1 MARFLQLTDLHVVRE
16 GALCSE
22 VLDSRSILRDAVD
35 RLLELRPAIDP
46 LDAVLI
52 SGDVSDDGSEDSYS
66 FARTE
71 LERLGLPLFLVPGN
85 HDARDPMRAAFA
97 DQKWMPKN
105 GLIDWQ
111 AQIGD
116 THLVGLD
123 TLVEGQGGGRLHT
136 ESLALLREVVAK
148 PDHRPL
154 VVMLHHPPIRTGIR
168 FMDAIGLENPEAL
181 AEVLKRAGRET
192 TVIAGHVHGVYHG
205 KIGGHVVATAPAI
218 CSGFALDRRDDATIG
233 FYSGPKGCAVIDTGP
248 DGVWSAIPL
257 DPFDGP
263 FSF

>member
-1 MARFLQLTDLHVVRE
+1 MARFLQLTDLHVV
-16 GALCSE
+16 GKGMLCSN
-22 VLDSRSILRDAVD
+22 VLDTRSILRDAVN
-35 RLLELRPAIDP
+35 RLLELRPALDP

-52 SGDVSDDGSEDSYS
+52 TGDVSDDGSRDSYA
-66 FARTE
+66 FARTH

-97 DQKWMPKN
+97 GQEWMPKN

-116 THLVGLD
+116 TQLVGLD
-123 TLVEGQGGGRLHT
+123 SLVEGQGGGQLRGD
-136 ESLALLREVVAK
+136 SLAVLSDVLA
-148 PDHRPL
+148 DNDDGPL
-154 VVMLHHPPIRTGIR
+154 IIMLHHPPIQTGIC
-168 FMDAIGLENPEAL
+168 FMDAIGLENADAL
-181 AEVLKRAGRET
+181 GAVLEGSNRDV
-192 TVIAGHVHGVYHG
+192 TVIAGHVHGVHHG

-218 CSGFALDRRDDATIG
+218 CSGFALDRRDNATVG
-233 FYSGPKGCAVIDTGP
+233 FLKGPTGCAVIDTGP
-248 DGVWSAIPL
+248 GGIWSAVSL